1 MSSEQLG
8 NEVVFPAAGYFA
20 MAIEAI
26 TQMNTDSVVPAEI
39 YSFTLRNV
47 SIKTALVVPDN
58 DNGVETLFSL
68 RCHKNGPAPPAKNLS
83 QQLYTFSVSSI
94 AVQGDIW
101 NEHATGM
108 IGFNMSTRG
117 KYQNTCLVFKAE

>member
-1 MSSEQLG
+1 MPSAQLG

-26 TQMNTDSVVPAEI
+26 TQMNTDSAVPADI
-39 YSFTLRNV
+39 HSFTLRKV
-47 SIKTALVVPDN
+47 SIKAALVVPDN

-68 RCHKNGPAPPAKNLS
+68 RCYKNGPAPSARDLS
-83 QQLYTFSVSSI
+83 RQLYTFSVSSI

-108 IGFNMSTRG
+108 IGFNITTRRTYH
-117 KYQNTCLVFKAE
+117 KFCLIF

>member
-1 MSSEQLG
+1 MPSVQLG

-39 YSFTLRNV
+39 HTFTLRNV
-47 SIKTALVVPDN
+47 SMKTALIVPDN
-58 DNGVETLFSL
+58 DNGVETIFSL
-68 RCHKNGPAPPAKNLS
+68 RCYTNGPATPAKNLS
-83 QQLYTFSVSSI
+83 QQLYSFNVSSI
-94 AVQGDIW
+94 PVQGKIW

-117 KYQNTCLVFKAE
+117 KYHNICLVFQAE